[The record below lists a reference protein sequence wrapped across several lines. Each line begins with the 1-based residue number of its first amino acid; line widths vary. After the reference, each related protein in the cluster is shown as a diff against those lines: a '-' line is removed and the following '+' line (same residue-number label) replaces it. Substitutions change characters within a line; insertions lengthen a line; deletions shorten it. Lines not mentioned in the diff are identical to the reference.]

1 MFIVHSRL
9 LLVLGLIGAA
19 VGIFFGVKGA
29 LIAHDA
35 VSEVNRKGGDANSLF
50 RADAFE
56 TALDKVRA
64 NVGANGELLELTVYP
79 GYLMV
84 DASTGSET
92 EGQAFKV
99 QESGRVTKIPLTLT
113 GPGRLADNTFPL
125 AKLHGST
132 IEQLAG
138 DVAAKE
144 HATLDD
150 VSHIIAT
157 IQPDSGDPG
166 LNVYLKNSRYW
177 RAALDGSGLSNP
189 DQEARKAIDN
199 AAAAVDNAAA
209 SVDSPTKATSGSAKS
224 ADDLAACVQ
233 AAGSDVVKLQACSG

>member
-1 MFIVHSRL
+1 MFFVQSRL
-9 LLVLGLIGAA
+9 LLMLGLIGAA

-29 LIAHDA
+29 LIAQDA
-35 VSEVNRKGGDANSLF
+35 VSEVNRKGGDADSLF
-50 RADAFE
+50 RAERFDS
-56 TALDKVRA
+56 ALDKVRA
-64 NVGANGELLELTVYP
+64 NVGADGDLLELTVYP
-79 GYLMV
+79 GYMMV
-84 DASTGSET
+84 EASTGSQEK
-92 EGQAFKV
+92 GQAFKV

-113 GPGRLADNTFPL
+113 GPGRLADNVFPL
-125 AKLHGST
+125 SKLHGET

-157 IQPDSGDPG
+157 IQPDSGDAG

-189 DQEARKAIDN
+189 DQAARKAIDDAE
-199 AAAAVDNAAA
+199 AAI
-209 SVDSPTKATSGSAKS
+209 DSATKATKATSGPAKR
-224 ADDLAACVQ
+224 AGDLAACVQ
-233 AAGSDVVKLQACSG
+233 AAGTDVEKLQACSG